1 MIDYEKLNQII
12 KEEISKKSY
21 KQDLE
26 NMDIII
32 EFADII
38 LQYTPIMTRTENDA
52 PISFQE
58 SWENA
63 FSFFKTLNKDYATQ
77 LNNIFVTRQEVELI
91 KEKPEEHEKDKE
103 THQRV
108 SMVTPDGKIKIT
120 YQETINDSYAIV
132 HEMTHKLSYGK
143 EKNFFQYLLIEVPSY
158 VTEELLTDYF
168 IENKT
173 YPINLIK
180 EYQIEKYQKFVDE
193 AFDYMC
199 EYVLIKLYQTHGII
213 NEELLKKFIQK
224 NQNSGFMKL
233 FTTDLEKILNK
244 IIKENRLD
252 FYVLERYIIGI
263 FLGAILHQEIIKEE
277 RKKELLFEL
286 ISQLDLASDKEN
298 LQGLLEQLEIP
309 FIKNNNLYID
319 VEIAKKLFIA
329 YQKEIA
335 NVNLLQDKEMIK
347 R

>member
-1 MIDYEKLNQII
+1 MQINIGYFYFIKDKFFEIIDD
-12 KEEISKKSY
+12 KELMKNKENGNKRPCYFCFRSKKY
-21 KQDLE
+21 D
-26 NMDIII
+26 NIIWFI
-32 EFADII
+32 
-38 LQYTPIMTRTENDA
+38 P
-52 PISFQE
+52 
-58 SWENA
+58 
-63 FSFFKTLNKDYATQ
+63 
-77 LNNIFVTRQEVELI
+77 
-91 KEKPEEHEKDKE
+91 
-103 THQRV
+103 V
-108 SMVTPDGKIKIT
+108 STK
-120 YQETINDSYAIV
+120 
-132 HEMTHKLSYGK
+132 
-143 EKNFFQYLLIEVPSY
+143 
-158 VTEELLTDYF
+158 
-168 IENKT
+168 
-173 YPINLIK
+173 
-180 EYQIEKYQKFVDE
+180 IEKYQKFVDE

-252 FYVLERYIIGI
+252 FYILERYIIGI

-319 VEIAKKLFIA
+319 TDIAKKLFIA